1 MVRHVILRVWVTD
14 RPGSLG
20 RLATRIGGLG
30 CDLIGIDVLE
40 RDGARAADELTV
52 ELPVGFDPDALVE
65 GVSSLPGVEF
75 EDLRYLVS
83 RVPEAER
90 DPMEAAVLLAAS
102 RSAADL
108 LESLPRGV
116 CAAFACDWS
125 TVLDVG
131 HRPACAVGSVG
142 AAPSAEWLEAF
153 IGGMKACGPSSSHTG
168 APIGPRDVAWAA
180 LDSSDLVVV
189 VGRDGPPFRS
199 RERRQLQQ
207 LCRIAD
213 ARWMDVVQRGTT
225 GSAAV
230 QDRAASRR
238 LAAS

>member
-1 MVRHVILRVWVTD
+1 MVRHVILRVWVAD

-20 RLATRIGGLG
+20 RLATKIGGIG

-52 ELPVGFDPDALVE
+52 ELPEGFDPDALVK
-65 GVSSLPGVEF
+65 GVSSLPGVEV

-83 RVPEAER
+83 RVPDAER

-102 RSAADL
+102 KSAADL
-108 LESLPRGV
+108 LEALPRGV
-116 CAAFACDWS
+116 CTAFACDWS
-125 TVLDVG
+125 AVLDIG
-131 HRPACAVGSVG
+131 HGPASAVASVG
-142 AAPSAEWLEAF
+142 AAPSADWLEAF
-153 IGGMKACGPSSSHTG
+153 IGGMKAYGPSSSQMG
-168 APIGPRDVAWAA
+168 ALIGPRDVAWAA

-189 VGRDGPPFRS
+189 VGRDGPPFRG

-213 ARWMDVVQRGTT
+213 ARWIDVVQQGIT
-225 GSAAV
+225 GSAV
-230 QDRAASRR
+230 VHDGAAARR